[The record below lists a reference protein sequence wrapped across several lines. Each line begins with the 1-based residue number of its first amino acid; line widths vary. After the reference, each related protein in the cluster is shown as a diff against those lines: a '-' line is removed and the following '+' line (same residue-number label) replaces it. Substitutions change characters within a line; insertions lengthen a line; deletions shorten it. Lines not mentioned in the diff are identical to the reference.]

1 MKKEELEELFCIK
14 INLELKRFKES
25 MLLKEPEE
33 IYGNAYQIDSIINF
47 AELLFAMRQK
57 ISVET
62 LEKLL
67 LFPNLLAFVYDRWLD
82 MEDSHVEEL
91 TDCLE
96 RCVKEVENMHKEKQ
110 GAA

>member
-1 MKKEELEELFCIK
+1 MKKEEVEELFCTK
-14 INLELKRFKES
+14 INLELRRFKES
-25 MLLKEPEE
+25 MLQKESEE
-33 IYGNAYQIDSIINF
+33 IYGSAYQIDSMINF
-47 AELLFAMRQK
+47 TELLFSLSRK

-62 LEKLL
+62 LKRLL

-96 RCVKEVENMHKEKQ
+96 RCIKEIENMHKAEQ